1 MVEGTGLE
9 NRQAGN
15 GLEGSNPSL
24 SAIFF
29 IPKFYSCCYNTLM
42 QEGSSQI
49 GWKYTAGASQQPSE
63 THPSHFE
70 AVSWTA
76 SEYVSH
82 DKSMGWFIRFG
93 AVALLAIGFIYLLTR
108 DVTSVVLLSILGIV
122 FAVFAG
128 RKPEVLEYSIDNSG
142 IQVGRKLYPINV
154 FRSFSI
160 IQEGAIRSILLMPLK
175 RFMPAISV
183 YYAPED
189 ETKIINALGD
199 LLPHED
205 RKQDP
210 IDKLMLRIRF

>member
-1 MVEGTGLE
+1 
-9 NRQAGN
+9 
-15 GLEGSNPSL
+15 
-24 SAIFF
+24 
-29 IPKFYSCCYNTLM
+29 M
-42 QEGSSQI
+42 QEGSSQV
-49 GWKYTAGASQQPSE
+49 GWKYSAGASQQPSE

-108 DVTSVVLLSILGIV
+108 DITSVVLLTILGIV

-128 RKPEVLEYSIDNSG
+128 RKPEVLAYSIDNSG

-189 ETKIINALGD
+189 EAKIINALGD
-199 LLPHED
+199 LLPHEN